1 MTNYLIPNVKL
12 IKMAQRRVNFKSQ
25 IYIFRVKFMNAG
37 GQIRVLLYFSAKESS
52 CTCDTWHMNSNTVIL
67 ALITGCLPFTHFP
80 DRNTDLLR
88 WQVNNGRLNIGL
100 FPLLT
105 WNKPVIYR
113 LSCIFKL
120 PIFFKLIKG
129 LLTAVYLM

>member
-52 CTCDTWHMNSNTVIL
+52 CTCDT
-67 ALITGCLPFTHFP
+67 
-80 DRNTDLLR
+80 
-88 WQVNNGRLNIGL
+88 
-100 FPLLT
+100 
-105 WNKPVIYR
+105 
-113 LSCIFKL
+113 
-120 PIFFKLIKG
+120 
-129 LLTAVYLM
+129 